1 MPASLYRLAGK
12 PHHSDAPTPP
22 AQEQASVPEQAAIEQ
37 QVEIQKEEFTAVEPA
52 PEPLNEQPFETEET
66 LSSPVEADPKPEWD
80 ASWSKSQLLVVA
92 NQLGL
97 NLTSVNTKS
106 EIVAA
111 LTSATSS

>member
-12 PHHSDAPTPP
+12 PHHSDAPELPE
-22 AQEQASVPEQAAIEQ
+22 QEQTPVPEQVATEQ
-37 QVEIQKEEFTAVEPA
+37 QVEIQQEIVAVESNE
-52 PEPLNEQPFETEET
+52 PEHVNDQPDEQNDASD
-66 LSSPVEADPKPEWD
+66 SSIEADPQPEWD

-111 LTSATSS
+111 LTSATSR